1 LTGLPELRFI
11 RGERIQGRQRLVDQI
26 EMRRIVASKSPLQR
40 CAGASKFA
48 CFFLAAMVWRHRGR
62 SMKLFG
68 SACILVAGLAVLLLV
83 AGGLFVMKL
92 SHAPIVIDGLGP
104 KIAEGLDAKF
114 GRGLHFELGETSIIK
129 HGYGPALGING
140 LSVKGRDGQTVFSSR
155 YAEVTVDPLSLVI
168 GKVTPKRLDVA
179 GVTIKLAVMP
189 DGALTISG
197 AAEGDDPNIV
207 VPTPVQKPTP
217 AELAAAA
224 ESIMPNAP
232 PVPTLE
238 SPEQAKPKIPRSI
251 IIRQAASAMRL
262 LIDTLTNPESSIAA
276 IDHVGVKSGKLVV
289 DDLTS
294 DQTTD
299 YTNLTLAFDKDKG
312 ATKFHLSTEG
322 PNGPWQ
328 ANLTASGAPGEE
340 RRLDIGVANISLD
353 EIALASGKRSL
364 GVDFDMPVSSQ
375 FSVVLTPD
383 GIVESSVGTFK
394 LGSGYFRL
402 DDPDDE
408 PMMVDD
414 ITGRFHW
421 EPSTRRIVM
430 DEAKLSAGPSQFVA
444 AGVVT
449 PPVYEGD
456 AFAANF
462 FLSKPGIFGAKRP
475 GEKPLTIE
483 HGDFAARLMTKEKR
497 FVIDRLSFSGADFGF
512 AMAGDVDW
520 REGPHLRLGA
530 SINPSPVQV
539 VERFWPS
546 SIAASVRSWFLD
558 HFKGG
563 TLETGT
569 LRVDLDEQA
578 LKMMR
583 ADLPPPDDASS
594 IDFTVTG
601 GTLHFLPGVPPLKE
615 LVGSAHISGRQTK
628 VAIASGTL
636 ETASGQKLTLTDG
649 GFTVPDASIKPTP
662 AVAAG
667 RVTGSIEA
675 VKDLLA
681 YEAFKGYASMPIDT
695 PMHGQVDGRLEVGL
709 KVGPGSEGLP
719 PQILINANATNFS
732 IEKLIGKEKLDNAT
746 LSVNVDQTG
755 MKASGQ
761 GKLFGVPAVI
771 EMSKPLGNKP
781 AEATLSFTTDDA
793 ARSKQ
798 GLSAIPG
805 VSGAIGTKISAVMN
819 GDKQK
824 ALVELDLT
832 KTAFDGILP
841 GFSKPSGVP
850 GKASF
855 IIAPGDDSLQVDQI
869 SVDMGPMQLRGSVE
883 LGSDQSLNAAKFS
896 QVRLSPG
903 DDMKIDVAK
912 GNDTYKITIRGT
924 TIDARPFLRP
934 FSVQQGG
941 TAAANAAVAQASKE
955 SDVLRNVDIDLKT
968 GILTG
973 YNKKSMTNL
982 ELRFVRQNNALKQL
996 SLSGRFGKDQLSGL
1010 MTPGSSQVQIVSED
1024 AGSLLSFI
1032 DLYKHMEDG
1041 RLNSVLTLKGEESLL
1056 GRLEIKDFVLRD
1068 EPAMQR
1074 LAAAG
1079 AVQNVGPDRAH
1090 PQKVDTSSVP
1100 FKRLQVSFQR
1110 AGSRL
1115 ELREGTM
1122 YGTEFGLTVDGM
1134 LDFPHDKVAL
1144 NGTFVPAYEVNNLFS
1159 KIPVFGLF
1167 LGGGS
1172 NEGLF
1177 AVNYTITGAASA
1189 PSLNVNP
1196 LSAIAPGF
1204 LRKIFGA
1211 MDPNNP
1217 QQELPFIER

>member
-1 LTGLPELRFI
+1 
-11 RGERIQGRQRLVDQI
+11 LVDQI
-26 EMRRIVASKSPLQR
+26 ETRRVIVSKSPLQR

-48 CFFLAAMVWRHRGR
+48 CFFLAAMVWRQRRR
-62 SMKLFG
+62 SLRLFG
-68 SACILVAGLAVLLLV
+68 SACILVAGLAVLLLI

-92 SHAPIVIDGLGP
+92 SNSPIVIDGLGP
-104 KIAEGLDAKF
+104 RIADGLDAKF

-179 GVTIKLAVMP
+179 GVTIKLAVLP

-197 AAEGDDPNIV
+197 AAEGDDPNVV

-224 ESIMPNAP
+224 ESITPNAP

-251 IIRQAASAMRL
+251 VIRQAAAAMRL
-262 LIDTLTNPESSIAA
+262 LIDTLTNPDSSIAA
-276 IDHVGVKSGKLVV
+276 IDHVGVKTGRLVV
-289 DDLTS
+289 DDRTS
-294 DQTTD
+294 DQTTE

-312 ATKFHLSTEG
+312 VTKFHLSTEG

-328 ANLTASGAPGEE
+328 ANLAASGAPGEE
-340 RRLDIGVANISLD
+340 RRLDIGIANISLD

-375 FSVVLTPD
+375 LSVVLTPD
-383 GIVESSVGTFK
+383 GAVESGVGTFK

-408 PMMVDD
+408 PTMVDNVM
-414 ITGRFHW
+414 GRFHW
-421 EPSTRRIVM
+421 ESSTRRIVM
-430 DEAKLSAGPSQFVA
+430 DEAKLSAGPTQFVA

-449 PPVYEGD
+449 PPVFEGD
-456 AFAANF
+456 AFAANL
-462 FLSKPGIFGAKRP
+462 FLSKPGVFGAQRP
-475 GEKPLTIE
+475 GEKPLMIE
-483 HGDFAARLMTKEKR
+483 HGDFSARLMAKEKR
-497 FVIDRLSFSGADFGF
+497 LVIDRVSFSGADFGF

-520 REGPHLRLGA
+520 RDGPRIRLGA
-530 SINPSPVQV
+530 SINPSPVQT
-539 VERFWPS
+539 VERLWPS
-546 SIAASVRSWFLD
+546 SIASSVRAWFLE
-558 HFKGG
+558 HFRGG

-569 LRVDLDEQA
+569 LRVDLDEEA
-578 LKMMR
+578 LKLMK
-583 ADLPPPDDASS
+583 ADQPPPDDASS

-601 GTLHFLPGVPPLKE
+601 GTLNFLPGVPPLKE
-615 LVGSAHISGRQTK
+615 LAGSAHISGRQTK
-628 VAIASGTL
+628 VAIASGLL
-636 ETASGQKLTLTDG
+636 ETASGQKLTLSDG
-649 GFTVPDASIKPTP
+649 SFTVPDARIKPTP
-662 AVAAG
+662 ATTAG
-667 RVTGSIEA
+667 RITGTVEA

-681 YEAFKGYASMPIDT
+681 YDAFKGYASMPVDM
-695 PMHGQVDGRLEVGL
+695 PMRGQIDGRLEVGL
-709 KVGPGSEGLP
+709 QVGEGAGSVP
-719 PQILINANATNFS
+719 PQINISANATNFS

-755 MKASGQ
+755 LKASGQ

-798 GLSAIPG
+798 GLAAIPG
-805 VSGAIGTKISAVMN
+805 VSGAIGTKISAVMS

-841 GFSKPSGVP
+841 GFSKPPGVP

-855 IIAPGDDSLQVDQI
+855 MIAPGDDSLQIDQI
-869 SVDMGPMQLRGSVE
+869 AVDMGPMQLRGSVE
-883 LGSDQSLNAAKFS
+883 LGSDQSLNSARFS

-903 DDMKIDVAK
+903 DDMKIDVTK
-912 GNDTYKITIRGT
+912 GSDAYKIAIRGS
-924 TIDARPFLRP
+924 TIDARPFLKP
-934 FSVQQGG
+934 FSVQAGG
-941 TAAANAAVAQASKE
+941 TAAANAAVTQAGKE

-973 YNKKSMTNL
+973 HNKKSITNV
-982 ELRFVRQNNALKQL
+982 EMRFVRQNNVMKQL

-1010 MTPGSSQVQIVSED
+1010 MTAGSSQVQIVSQD
-1024 AGSLLSFI
+1024 AGSLLSFL
-1032 DLYKHMEDG
+1032 DLYRHMEDG
-1041 RLNSVLTLKGEESLL
+1041 HLNSVLTLKSEESLV
-1056 GRLEIKDFVLRD
+1056 GRLEIKDFTLRD

-1079 AVQNVGPDRAH
+1079 AVQNIGPDRTH
-1090 PQKVDTSSVP
+1090 PQKVDTSSIP

-1110 AGSRL
+1110 SGSRL
-1115 ELREGTM
+1115 ELHDGTM

-1144 NGTFVPAYEVNNLFS
+1144 NGAFVPAYEVNNLFS

-1211 MDPNNP
+1211 MDPNN
-1217 QQELPFIER
+1217 QERPFIER

>member
-1 LTGLPELRFI
+1 
-11 RGERIQGRQRLVDQI
+11 LVDQI
-26 EMRRIVASKSPLQR
+26 ETRRVIVSKSPLQR

-48 CFFLAAMVWRHRGR
+48 CFFLAAMVWRQRRR
-62 SMKLFG
+62 SLRLFG
-68 SACILVAGLAVLLLV
+68 SACILVAGLAVLLLI

-92 SHAPIVIDGLGP
+92 SNSPIVIDGLGP
-104 KIAEGLDAKF
+104 RIADGLDAKF

-179 GVTIKLAVMP
+179 GVTIKLAVLP

-197 AAEGDDPNIV
+197 AAEGDDPNVV

-224 ESIMPNAP
+224 ESITPDAP

-251 IIRQAASAMRL
+251 VIRQAAAAMRL
-262 LIDTLTNPESSIAA
+262 LIDTLTNPDSSIAA
-276 IDHVGVKSGKLVV
+276 IDHVGVKTGRLVV
-289 DDLTS
+289 DDRTS
-294 DQTTD
+294 DQTTE

-312 ATKFHLSTEG
+312 VTKFHLSTEG

-328 ANLTASGAPGEE
+328 ANLAASGAPGEE
-340 RRLDIGVANISLD
+340 RRLDIGIANISLD

-375 FSVVLTPD
+375 LSVVLTPE
-383 GIVESSVGTFK
+383 GAVESGVGTFK
-394 LGSGYFRL
+394 MGAGYFRL

-408 PMMVDD
+408 PTMVDNV
-414 ITGRFHW
+414 TGRFHW
-421 EPSTRRIVM
+421 ESSTRRIVM
-430 DEAKLSAGPSQFVA
+430 DEAKLSAGSTQFVA

-449 PPVYEGD
+449 PPVFEGD
-456 AFAANF
+456 AFAANL
-462 FLSKPGIFGAKRP
+462 FLSKPGIFGAQRP

-483 HGDFAARLMTKEKR
+483 HGDFAARLMAKEKR
-497 FVIDRLSFSGADFGF
+497 LVLDRVSFSGADFGF

-520 REGPHLRLGA
+520 RDGPHIRLGA
-530 SINPSPVQV
+530 SINPSPVQT
-539 VERFWPS
+539 VERLWPS
-546 SIAASVRSWFLD
+546 FLAASVRAWFLE
-558 HFKGG
+558 HFRDG

-569 LRVDLDEQA
+569 LRVDLDEEA
-578 LKMMR
+578 LRLMK
-583 ADLPPPDDASS
+583 ADQPPPDEASA

-601 GTLHFLPGVPPLKE
+601 GTLNFLPGVPPLKE
-615 LVGSAHISGRQTK
+615 LAGSAHVSGRRTK
-628 VAIASGTL
+628 VAIASGLL
-636 ETASGQKLTLTDG
+636 ETASGQKLTLSDG
-649 GFTVPDASIKPTP
+649 SFTVPDARHQP
-662 AVAAG
+662 APATTAG
-667 RVTGSIEA
+667 RITGTVEA

-681 YEAFKGYASMPIDT
+681 YDAFKGYASMPVDM
-695 PMHGQVDGRLEVGL
+695 PMRGQIDGRLEVGL
-709 KVGPGSEGLP
+709 HVGEGAGSVP
-719 PQILINANATNFS
+719 PQINISANATNFS

-755 MKASGQ
+755 LKASGQ
-761 GKLFGVPAVI
+761 GRLFGVPAVI

-798 GLSAIPG
+798 GLTAIPG
-805 VSGAIGTKISAVMN
+805 VSGAIGTKISAVMS

-855 IIAPGDDSLQVDQI
+855 MIAPGDDSLQIDQI
-869 SVDMGPMQLRGSVE
+869 AVDMGPMQLRGSVE
-883 LGSDQSLNAAKFS
+883 LGADQSLNSARFS

-903 DDMKIDVAK
+903 DDMKIDVTK
-912 GNDTYKITIRGT
+912 GSDAYKIAIRGS
-924 TIDARPFLRP
+924 TIDARPFLKP
-934 FSVQQGG
+934 FSVQAGG
-941 TAAANAAVAQASKE
+941 TAAANAAVTQAGKE

-973 YNKKSMTNL
+973 HNKKSITNV
-982 ELRFVRQNNALKQL
+982 EMRFVRQNNVMKQL

-1010 MTPGSSQVQIVSED
+1010 MTAGSSQVQIVSQD
-1024 AGSLLSFI
+1024 AGSLLSFL
-1032 DLYKHMEDG
+1032 DLYRHMEDG
-1041 RLNSVLTLKGEESLL
+1041 HLNSVLTLKSEESLV
-1056 GRLEIKDFVLRD
+1056 GRLEIKDFTLRD

-1079 AVQNVGPDRAH
+1079 AVQNIGPDRTH
-1090 PQKVDTSSVP
+1090 PQKVDTSSIP

-1110 AGSRL
+1110 SGSRL
-1115 ELREGTM
+1115 ELHDGTM

-1144 NGTFVPAYEVNNLFS
+1144 NGAFVPAYEVNNLFS

-1217 QQELPFIER
+1217 QQEQPFIER

>member
-1 LTGLPELRFI
+1 
-11 RGERIQGRQRLVDQI
+11 LVDQI
-26 EMRRIVASKSPLQR
+26 ETRRLVTSKSSLQR

-62 SMKLFG
+62 SARLIG

-140 LSVKGRDGQTVFSSR
+140 LVVRGRDGQTVFSSR
-155 YAEVTVDPLSLVI
+155 YAEVTVDPFSLVI
-168 GKVTPKRLDVA
+168 GRVTPKRLDVA
-179 GVTIKLAVMP
+179 GVTIKLSVLP
-189 DGALTISG
+189 DGALAVSG
-197 AAEGDDPNIV
+197 AAEGDDGNAV
-207 VPTPVQKPTP
+207 VPTQVQPTQVPKP
-217 AELAAAA
+217 AEAVAPDAA
-224 ESIMPNAP
+224 SDVP
-232 PVPTLE
+232 PAPTLE
-238 SPEQAKPKIPRSI
+238 SPEAARPKVPRSI
-251 IIRQAASAMRL
+251 VIRQAAAAMRL

-276 IDHVGVKSGKLVV
+276 IDHVGVKSGRLVI
-289 DDLTS
+289 DDRTS

-299 YTNLTLAFDKDKG
+299 YNNLTLAFDKAAG

-328 ANLTASGAPGEE
+328 ASLTASGAPGEE
-340 RRLDIGVANISLD
+340 RRLDIGVNNISLD
-353 EIALASGKRSL
+353 EISLASGKRNL

-375 FSVVLTPD
+375 LSVVLSPE
-383 GIVESSVGTFK
+383 GSVESGVGTFK

-408 PMMVDD
+408 PTTIDN
-414 ITGRFHW
+414 IGGRFHW
-421 EPSTRRIVM
+421 EPSTRRIMV
-430 DEAKLSAGPSQFVA
+430 DEARISAGSNQFVA

-449 PPVYEGD
+449 PPVFEGD

-462 FLSKPGIFGAKRP
+462 FLSKPGIFGAQRP

-483 HGDFAARLMTKEKR
+483 HGDFSARLMAPEKR
-497 FVIDRLSFSGADFGF
+497 LVIDRLSISGTNFGF

-520 REGPHLRLGA
+520 REGPHIRLGA
-530 SINPSPVQV
+530 SINPSSVQV
-539 VERFWPS
+539 VERLWPS
-546 SIAASVRSWFLD
+546 AIAASVRSWFLE

-563 TLETGT
+563 TLDSGT

-583 ADLPPPDDASS
+583 ADVPPPDDASS
-594 IDFTVTG
+594 IDFTVSG
-601 GTLHFLPGVPPLKE
+601 GTLNFLPGVPPLHD

-628 VAIASGTL
+628 VSISSGVL
-636 ETASGQKLTLTDG
+636 DTASGQKLTLSDG
-649 GFTVPDASIKPTP
+649 SFTVQDASIKPTP
-662 AVAAG
+662 AIAAG
-667 RVTGSIEA
+667 RVTGTIEA

-681 YEAFKGYASMPIDT
+681 YDAFKGYASMPIDT
-695 PMHGQVDGRLEVGL
+695 PMHGQVDGRLQVDL
-709 KVGPGSEGLP
+709 KVGPGSEGTQ
-719 PQILINANATNFS
+719 PQILINANANNFS
-732 IEKLIGKEKLDNAT
+732 IEKLVGKEKLDNAT
-746 LSVNVDQTG
+746 LAVNVDPSGLKVT
-755 MKASGQ
+755 GQ

-798 GLSAIPG
+798 GLASIPG

-832 KTAFDGILP
+832 KTAFDGVLP
-841 GFSKPSGVP
+841 GLSKPAGVP

-855 IIAPGDDSLQVDQI
+855 TITPGDDSMQIDQI
-869 SVDMGPMQLRGSVE
+869 AVDMGALQLRGSVE

-903 DDMKIDVAK
+903 DDMKVDVAK
-912 GNDTYKITIRGT
+912 GTDAYKITIRGS
-924 TIDARPFLRP
+924 TIDARPFLKP

-941 TAAANAAVAQASKE
+941 NAAANAAVTQASKD
-955 SDVLRNVDIDLKT
+955 SDVLRNVDIDLKS

-973 YNKKSMTNL
+973 HNKKSITNV
-982 ELRFVRQNNALKQL
+982 ELRLVRQNNALKQL
-996 SLSGRFGKDQLSGL
+996 SFSGHFGHDQLSCL
-1010 MTPGSSQVQIVSED
+1010 MTPGSSQIQVVSGD

-1032 DLYKHMEDG
+1032 DLYRHMEEG
-1041 RLNSVLTLKGEESLL
+1041 HLNSVLTLKGEESLA
-1056 GRLEIKDFVLRD
+1056 GRLEIRDFVLRD

-1079 AVQNVGPDRAH
+1079 AVQNIGPDRTH

-1110 AGSRL
+1110 SGSRL
-1115 ELREGTM
+1115 ELHDGTM
-1122 YGTEFGLTVDGM
+1122 YGTEFGLTVDGS

-1144 NGTFVPAYEVNNLFS
+1144 NGAFVPAYEVNNLFS

-1217 QQELPFIER
+1217 QSQEPFIER